1 MIIKKYSSLIIE
13 YVYKNPFLLLYWLQ
27 EGIERGRMD
36 VLAMKLT
43 FYSYKIYCRY
53 EILMMSY
60 NKV

>member
-43 FYSYKIYCRY
+43 FYSYKI
-53 EILMMSY
+53 
-60 NKV
+60 